1 VRQGATGNG
10 SDWNN
15 AFASL
20 PTTLQRGATYYI
32 ADGSYPSYIFNT
44 PNSGTSLITIKK
56 ATIQDHGTNT
66 GWNDTYGDGQ
76 AVFGSFTLGSDY
88 LVIDGQTRNENEW
101 SDGPSYGFRINGVS
115 ANTSWFPG
123 VCASNITVKYSNIGG
138 PDVGNIFT
146 GSEPSSGFYIGG
158 FAEFCTDWTLS
169 RNYVHNTIIPFHMN
183 GTSGGTIEY
192 NWISNSFGK
201 EAIRGQIAMAN
212 YTIRY
217 NVMKDACQ
225 TNPLDSTSG
234 CTAEIAIWDGSNFDN
249 NQIYG
254 NIIYKTTS
262 QINSGGAIV
271 VGGNGTSWV
280 GPPANNTLIY
290 NNTIAGHRGFATAS
304 IIINGGTG
312 NICRNNLWY
321 DEFGTPGCTA
331 NTTSNNIEV
340 NADPFVNYAAGDF
353 RLAAATVPGTPLSSP
368 YNKDI
373 AGVTRGADGV
383 WDIGAY
389 EFVSGPSDTTPPSVP
404 TGLSATAISSSQIN
418 LSWTASTDNVGV
430 TGYRIYR
437 CQGTSCTPSVQ
448 VATSATNSYSD
459 TALSAS
465 TAYVYAVAAYDAAGN
480 VSAQSTSASA
490 TTTSPTP
497 PVISAVAA
505 SSITSNGATITWT
518 TDQPSDT
525 QVEYGLTTAYGSATT
540 LNTSL
545 VTAHS
550 QTLSGLT
557 PNTLYHYRVKSRNA
571 SGQLA
576 TSGDFT
582 FMTPASPPVISNVQ
596 VVNISNNSV
605 TITWNTDKPST
616 SKVNYGPT
624 SSYTS
629 STAKDN
635 VLVTSHLVSI
645 DGLNPLTLYHYQ
657 VESTDLENL
666 TAVSAD
672 STFTTSPAPI
682 IRQLTNRLLHI
693 FIELSRKIL
702 QVIWSH

>member
-1 VRQGATGNG
+1 MKKITQNLNKI
-10 SDWNN
+10 WII
-15 AFASL
+15 AFIFLVIFSLAS
-20 PTTLQRGATYYI
+20 
-32 ADGSYPSYIFNT
+32 IFNT
-44 PNSGTSLITIKK
+44 DVSTVQSSAPTNGLIGYWKLDEGSGITASDSVGTNHGTLTNGPTWALGKVGSAVNFNGVNNYISLPNIDVVGTGITIAAWVKLSAADTSSDYRIISK
-56 ATIQDHGTNT
+56 ATTWSEDDHWWMLGTTNSAGTKLRARLKAGGVTQTLVASSGNLSVGVWHHAVLRYDGTTMKLYLDGVEVGSVSKT
-66 GWNDTYGDGQ
+66 GTLDT
-76 AVFGSFTLGSDY
+76 
-88 LVIDGQTRNENEW
+88 N
-101 SDGPSYGFRINGVS
+101 VS
-115 ANTSWFPG
+115 AP
-123 VCASNITVKYSNIGG
+123 VNIG
-138 PDVGNIFT
+138 
-146 GSEPSSGFYIGG
+146 
-158 FAEFCTDWTLS
+158 
-169 RNYVHNTIIPFHMN
+169 RN
-183 GTSGGTIEY
+183 
-192 NWISNSFGK
+192 
-201 EAIRGQIAMAN
+201 
-212 YTIRY
+212 
-217 NVMKDACQ
+217 
-225 TNPLDSTSG
+225 
-234 CTAEIAIWDGSNFDN
+234 
-249 NQIYG
+249 
-254 NIIYKTTS
+254 
-262 QINSGGAIV
+262 
-271 VGGNGTSWV
+271 
-280 GPPANNTLIY
+280 
-290 NNTIAGHRGFATAS
+290 
-304 IIINGGTG
+304 
-312 NICRNNLWY
+312 
-321 DEFGTPGCTA
+321 
-331 NTTSNNIEV
+331 
-340 NADPFVNYAAGDF
+340 
-353 RLAAATVPGTPLSSP
+353 PGTPDTGYINGSVDEVRIYNRALSVAEIIDVMNDTGDP
-368 YNKDI
+368 
-373 AGVTRGADGV
+373 
-383 WDIGAY
+383 
-389 EFVSGPSDTTPPSVP
+389 PPPPDTTPPSVP